1 MQTSRRIIS
10 FDEDSTRQLEVG
22 TYNSQIYTFAV
33 AHVPTQ
39 DGKLYNVPK
48 AIGVSQEGSSTSAFN
63 TYANGNDAALAFRND
78 SSLAVTF
85 MAVSGD
91 PSVGAATEKHHRR
104 NVQYAYYCYREGRYL
119 AFLKDYADLLNVET
133 LRTGIRQLPTPFD
146 GENAEIL
153 KKYKDFFQRYGS
165 HIVTKVNYGSHL
177 QLVSTMTSLSFLY

>member
-1 MQTSRRIIS
+1 M
-10 FDEDSTRQLEVG
+10 
-22 TYNSQIYTFAV
+22 FAV
-33 AHVPTQ
+33 AHVPIQ

-133 LRTGIRQLPTPFD
+133 LRAGIRQLPTPFN
-146 GENAEIL
+146 GTNAEIL

-177 QLVSTMTSLSFLY
+177 QLVSAMTSLSFSV